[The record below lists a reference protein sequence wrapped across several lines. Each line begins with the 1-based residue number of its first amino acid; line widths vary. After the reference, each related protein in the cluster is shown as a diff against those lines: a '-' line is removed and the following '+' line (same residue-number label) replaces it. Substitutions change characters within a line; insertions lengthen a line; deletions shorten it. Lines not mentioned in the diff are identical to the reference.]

1 MLFLPL
7 GIIVLLLVA
16 HVVDIPLGLAV
27 LALLVAHVLPLVTV
41 QTRPVASSISK
52 SLHQK
57 FEVVLALPPSYLALL
72 EVLHLPL
79 PVELLCSV
87 TPSSLYALPQHNNR
101 SNYKGCVRI
110 RQVSI
115 KVAATTA
122 TL

>member
-7 GIIVLLLVA
+7 GILVLLLVA
-16 HVVDIPLGLAV
+16 HVVDIPLVLAV

-41 QTRPVASSISK
+41 QTRPVASFISK
-52 SLHQK
+52 ALHQK

-87 TPSSLYALPQHNNR
+87 IPSSLYALPQHNNR
-101 SNYKGCVRI
+101 SNKGCVRI

-115 KVAATTA
+115 KAAATAA
-122 TL
+122 TLL